1 LTKYLGDIVTDEGL
15 WHIAL
20 ALSAAKEGRSTF
32 DMLTT
37 EWLDRTS
44 PLVAAW
50 LLEKF
55 DPEYLSRASWGGK
68 HHRPRQPTIYGAMLR
83 PFADLPAKELAHKL
97 GIALSTVYK
106 VRKRSA
112 EWDARPKEDLA
123 PLDWLSDLD

>member
-1 LTKYLGDIVTDEGL
+1 
-15 WHIAL
+15 
-20 ALSAAKEGRSTF
+20 
-32 DMLTT
+32 
-37 EWLDRTS
+37 
-44 PLVAAW
+44 
-50 LLEKF
+50 
-55 DPEYLSRASWGGK
+55 
-68 HHRPRQPTIYGAMLR
+68 MLR